1 MRLDKLLAHTGYGTR
16 KEVKQIITNGW
27 VDINGQTVKK
37 VGFQVDI
44 KNDVVTVDGQEVQY
58 QKYHY
63 YIMNKPEGIISAT
76 EDHYHETVIDWL
88 GPDYAHLD
96 LFPVGRLDIDTTGL
110 LLLTNN
116 GQLAHQLLSPKR
128 EIPKRYFAVVNGIV
142 DEKDIDKFAK
152 GLDLGDF
159 VTQPSQLTI
168 LNVDEAK
175 NQSRI
180 EVVIHEGKFHQVK
193 RMCEKINCEVIQ
205 LQRLSMGP
213 LMLPDDLPIG
223 EFRPLNEDERILLED
238 FGMNRS

>member
-44 KNDVVTVDGQEVQY
+44 ENDVVTVDGQVVQY

-128 EIPKRYFAVVNGIV
+128 EVPKRYFAVVNGIV
-142 DEKDIDKFAK
+142 EEKDIDKFAK

-205 LQRLSMGP
+205 LQRLSIGP
-213 LMLPDDLPIG
+213 LILPDDLPIG
-223 EFRPLNEDERILLED
+223 EFRPLNEDEWTLLED
-238 FGMNRS
+238 FGIE

>member
-44 KNDVVTVDGQEVQY
+44 ENDVVTVDGQVVQY

-128 EIPKRYFAVVNGIV
+128 EVPKRYFAVVNGIV
-142 DEKDIDKFAK
+142 EEKDIDKFAK

-213 LMLPDDLPIG
+213 LILPDDLPIG
-223 EFRPLNEDERILLED
+223 EFSPLNEDEWTLLED
-238 FGMNRS
+238 FGIE

>member
-44 KNDVVTVDGQEVQY
+44 ENDVVTVDGQVVQY

-128 EIPKRYFAVVNGIV
+128 EVPKRYFAVVNGIV
-142 DEKDIDKFAK
+142 EEKDIDKFAK

-213 LMLPDDLPIG
+213 LILPDDLPIG
-223 EFRPLNEDERILLED
+223 EFRPLNENEWTLLED
-238 FGMNRS
+238 FGIE

>member
-27 VDINGQTVKK
+27 VDINGQTIKK

-44 KNDVVTVDGQEVQY
+44 ENDVVTVDGQVVQY

-128 EIPKRYFAVVNGIV
+128 EVPKRYFALVNGIV
-142 DEKDIDKFAK
+142 EEKDIDKFAK

-213 LMLPDDLPIG
+213 LILPDDLPIG
-223 EFRPLNEDERILLED
+223 EYRPLNKDEWTLLED
-238 FGMNRS
+238 FGIE

>member
-44 KNDVVTVDGQEVQY
+44 ENDVVTVDGQVVQY

-110 LLLTNN
+110 LVLTNN

-128 EIPKRYFAVVNGIV
+128 EVPKRYFAVVNGIV
-142 DEKDIDKFAK
+142 EEKDIDKFAK

-213 LMLPDDLPIG
+213 LILPDDLPIG
-223 EFRPLNEDERILLED
+223 EFRPLNEDEWTLLED
-238 FGMNRS
+238 FGIE